1 MRSSGDGPLGQI
13 LRCSSLIDPLDAML
27 VHRHVLTSLGITE
40 RRSDFTDIRI
50 RQRATRNS
58 TQHLQLLP
66 HSELLGHFRRLPPA
80 SEIRLGRRLIYRKL
94 CVCDAARMNTGV
106 NRQTKAD
113 TARDKLIPR
122 KLVRQSRRDTKEED
136 VICHHSAHCRQ
147 ILSIKTPLSS
157 PSKLPNHLTCGSCSL
172 CLWKAHGFVFVCV
185 TSDRTISKM
194 AT

>member
-1 MRSSGDGPLGQI
+1 M
-13 LRCSSLIDPLDAML
+13 M
-27 VHRHVLTSLGITE
+27 
-40 RRSDFTDIRI
+40 
-50 RQRATRNS
+50 
-58 TQHLQLLP
+58 

-80 SEIRLGRRLIYRKL
+80 SEFISEVMPRKL
-94 CVCDAARMNTGV
+94 GICDAARMNTGV
-106 NRQTKAD
+106 KRQAD

-122 KLVRQSRRDTKEED
+122 KLVRQSRGGDTKEED
-136 VICHHSAHCRQ
+136 VICHHSAHCGQ

-172 CLWKAHGFVFVCV
+172 CLWKAYGLVFVCV